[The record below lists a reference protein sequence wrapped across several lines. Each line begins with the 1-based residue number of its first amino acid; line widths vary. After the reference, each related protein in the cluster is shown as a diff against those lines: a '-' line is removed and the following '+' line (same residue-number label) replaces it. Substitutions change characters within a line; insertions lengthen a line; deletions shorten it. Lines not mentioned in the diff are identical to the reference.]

1 MFFKI
6 NLFCIWC
13 IRLYGRVNG
22 IEKQTF
28 GIIAYKKYISVALH
42 YCMTQNG
49 KKSKKNTLIT
59 LKIVLFLPNFDLSEI
74 YLGRK
79 YFNIHEYISVSAIT
93 LKVLWFPVLGVIP
106 DSVYCMLVFL
116 DIAVML
122 YIPTYLLPSPVKRFS
137 LW

>member
-1 MFFKI
+1 
-6 NLFCIWC
+6 
-13 IRLYGRVNG
+13 
-22 IEKQTF
+22 
-28 GIIAYKKYISVALH
+28 
-42 YCMTQNG
+42 MTQNG

-93 LKVLWFPVLGVIP
+93 SKVLWFPVLGVIP
-106 DSVYCMLVFL
+106 DSAYCMLVFL

-122 YIPTYLLPSPVKRFS
+122 HVPTYCPAHVIRFT